1 MTSTPF
7 LVLALPRSR
16 TAWLSHFLTYGPKVC
31 EHDYIINCTSIEE
44 FLLAFRQGLA
54 GSVETG
60 AMLGWKIIR
69 QRMPTAK
76 IVLIR
81 RDYQEAA
88 RSLAKACEAAGVV
101 LPVPYDELATRDSLL
116 DAISQM
122 PGVHQ
127 LRYEQ
132 LSDEAS
138 CRWLFEHCLELPF
151 DQEHW
156 QRLASTNIQID
167 MRSRIELLVHRQP
180 QLAALRAEVIAASAN
195 VSGGA
200 SWLGLN

>member
-1 MTSTPF
+1 MSVPF
-7 LVLALPRSR
+7 LILALPRSR

-31 EHDYIINCTSIEE
+31 EHDYIINCASIEE

-60 AMLGWKIIR
+60 AMLGWKVLR
-69 QRMPTAK
+69 QRMPTAR
-76 IVLIR
+76 IVLVR

-88 RSLAKACEAAGVV
+88 RSLANACGEAGVV
-101 LPVPYDELATRDSLL
+101 LPIPYDELATRDSLL

-122 PGVHQ
+122 PGVRQ
-127 LRYEQ
+127 IRYEE
-132 LSDEAS
+132 LSDES
-138 CRWLFEHCLELPF
+138 TCHWLFEHCLELPF
-151 DQEHW
+151 DRDHW
-156 QRLASTNIQID
+156 ARLASTNIQID

-180 QLAALRAEVIAASAN
+180 QLEALRAEVIDASSRI
-195 VSGGA
+195 SGGT